1 MAIFARLLTVLL
13 ITMVIVQCKPK
24 TIPNNTEV
32 KPPVDKSVEPEK
44 GAVIVEENAPVLLPV
59 GIEPDLVA
67 SIRRTPCFGSC
78 PVYEIKLFRDG
89 SVHYTGKKNVAM
101 IGQYRASA
109 DRTFME
115 QIMRK
120 AQELKYF
127 DFQERYPASG
137 MISDLPLTITY
148 FRQGGSFK
156 LINDYFDSPKDL
168 QLFEKFLD
176 EMFSKLEYKP
186 LD

>member
-1 MAIFARLLTVLL
+1 MVNFVRIAAVLL
-13 ITMVIVQCKPK
+13 IMLAILQCKPK
-24 TIPNNTEV
+24 TVPNSTDI
-32 KPPVDKSVEPEK
+32 KPPVENPADPDK
-44 GAVIVEENAPVLLPV
+44 GAIIVEEGAPLVLPV
-59 GIEPDLVA
+59 GIEPELVA

-78 PVYEIKLFRDG
+78 PVYEIKLFQDG
-89 SVHYTGKKNVAM
+89 SVHYTGRKNVAM
-101 IGQYRASA
+101 IGQYRAKA

-115 QIMRK
+115 QLMRK

-127 DFQERYPASG
+127 EFQERYPASG

-148 FRQGGSFK
+148 FRQGARYK

-176 EMFSKLEYKP
+176 EMFTKLDYQP
-186 LD
+186 LE

>member
-1 MAIFARLLTVLL
+1 
-13 ITMVIVQCKPK
+13 
-24 TIPNNTEV
+24 
-32 KPPVDKSVEPEK
+32 
-44 GAVIVEENAPVLLPV
+44 
-59 GIEPDLVA
+59 
-67 SIRRTPCFGSC
+67 
-78 PVYEIKLFRDG
+78 
-89 SVHYTGKKNVAM
+89 
-101 IGQYRASA
+101 
-109 DRTFME
+109 ME

-148 FRQGGSFK
+148 FRQGSRFK

-176 EMFSKLEYKP
+176 EMFARLEYKP
-186 LD
+186 LE